1 MDKNY
6 RINTKINSDKVI
18 HVPIE
23 RDVDFLEILSL
34 KINQEESYK
43 LHASNYGII
52 VGRVLANNGFG
63 IQNAKVSV
71 FIELDDADAMNSDI
85 LNLYPYKSI
94 NTFDREGRRY
104 NLLPDSSTDE
114 CYKVVGTFPNKR
126 LVLDDDSVLEVY
138 EKYWKYTT
146 ITNKSGDY
154 MIFGVPTG
162 TQQIHVDVDLSDIG
176 ILSQKPRDMIYK
188 GYNITQFENA
198 NQFKESTNLDSL
210 AQLISQTESV
220 HVYPFWGDVNTDEIA
235 ITRCDL
241 NIQYLFEPTCVFF
254 GSVITDN
261 YSNNIGHNCSSSKF
275 SGFNRNLVTTE
286 GTIEMIRET
295 VDGLIE
301 EYQIQGNRLIDG
313 DGVWCYQIPMNLDY
327 VTMDEYGNLIPSD
340 NPNIGIPTRTRVRFR
355 FSSQETSNEGV
366 ARHRAKYLV
375 PNNPEIVSD
384 STQPKILNGK
394 KFTQCFEFGSA
405 TPKEYFRDL
414 YWNKVY
420 TVKNYIPRVQNST
433 KHGNQNYNALRTT
446 NDSGDLNPI
455 PFNKVRLR
463 LVFAFRILCLVM
475 TIVAKVINFINS
487 VFSFIANICLRIKIF
502 GFKLE
507 WCPFKL
513 SCVEFSN
520 GLTEDTEENIMYIP
534 GCYGKA
540 YDRTSCTVPGCT
552 KETDVSKLIDTVE
565 QVLSQEYDIVN
576 LDFYN
581 DWLNGTLYM
590 PLWYWKKT
598 KKKKFL
604 FGLFTKKAT
613 NSFCNC
619 DKRQNRFRIIYPCS
633 LDYNNDKLAF
643 TGDADRETWHQN
655 APTFNLKYG
664 VIKEVENDAGL
675 KIYYYTPGNPIT
687 DDYQTNDGQ
696 VDYIRL
702 YSTDIVNLG
711 SLNSCDMDGLPQPF
725 LGLPSTTANIP
736 YIATIQEIQEG
747 EDGSMATATSTV
759 EITGMDWG
767 HDGNRNKPKY
777 GRGLFLDL
785 GCSNIRTKA
794 KTCINLERMCELG
807 VSMDMLYT
815 DYSSKGGDINSIPM
829 TADGMI
835 TRYELDD
842 NETRAMFASLNYA
855 KSNNKILNKNTG
867 YYTDKFKYIYPIDFD
882 GRMSSFAPAYSSGSE
897 VKTYDYQDMNYLN
910 FRFGTD
916 AKRHFYGGTKFPVYD
931 NSFYFYFGLH
941 EGSTAIDK
949 FNSMFFSE
957 CYQNKKYPFIM
968 QIDKSPGKWC
978 YNKTSP
984 NVNEDFGMIEVTLES
999 IRTPYTYE
1007 LIDTNGNT
1015 LIEES
1020 NMYSNQLVFGAKIK
1034 NGGGEYEIGNDGKFV
1049 KYGALCYFNS
1059 GEELKPRVLLTNGTY
1074 NLKITDN
1081 KGQVVSQIISLEQN
1095 SINMTYTVTSL
1106 GNKFY
1111 NLELTKPSDICN
1123 NQQFYG
1129 EISIS
1134 NFIIDGETYTVNSIN
1149 NIKTLGD
1156 GKYQITVNSNGK
1168 TEMVLLQIT
1177 PLFYTSGEEYTF
1189 NTCLCNG
1196 VNGINSLV
1204 YNNGILTFNVW
1215 IPGDYQIVLT
1225 QYCYG
1230 QLNDNTTTIVITV
1243 DNGSPFNVLLNQV
1256 PLTFLL
1262 GKIESPSTYNSNFWN
1277 PNANN
1282 PNDLKGWFGLHDS
1295 KYYKFP
1301 TLSESD
1307 LNIWEEFISDI
1318 SYDSNDNLTNYS
1330 KTSIIEYKLQSMF
1343 NMAYGCYITEDSSA
1357 SLQMTSVGGKKPI
1370 LLKTVY
1376 PDYTSLTGEEDTS
1389 NTVEY
1394 IIDSNGYVTCNT
1406 FYPNIVG
1413 KNYSRLVGGIPEP
1426 FKWNTNSG
1434 YFNPLFNPTNK
1445 LGNYFAA
1452 FTKNGGFVTDS
1463 EGDCRYDS
1471 SIKYQKVPD
1480 LAKSVVTDDT
1490 CGSSSGTTEEPPT
1503 HIVRA
1508 SSGSNPYFR
1517 GEFVDRRL
1525 DYDLIVITPYMGD
1538 GNLGLVDN
1546 SETWRLGRIS
1556 GCTFNGIEMAY
1567 DKNYNIVSSNDINGT
1582 EYTYNV
1588 DNANVNYN
1596 SSNNANLNRNYYTA
1610 EMKCGSTKIDLKP
1623 YFWTK
1628 TNKKPS
1634 AFGLNDFNDKNQ
1646 NEPFYFD
1653 HNNDNFYNGMFDAN
1667 NYPIIRLIDIGNLP
1681 NGNKYT
1687 MTLASCSYSNLVI
1700 ERSDSQETDIQDL
1713 NVYIE
1718 EGDKLE
1724 VDLDC
1729 RNMVTMIKSVP
1740 DDGSLNE
1747 TAYNVLC
1754 NYNGGNNSSTLSFKS
1769 YAFKGDFSIKEDSY
1783 NETHNIQTQIPKIVA
1798 LTLDNNCF
1806 LHKLK
1811 TVKSVSELESVLNNN
1826 GEKCNCNTP
1835 EGCYWEG
1842 DVLYYSDS
1850 DPKAR
1855 VFDDSQEFKKVIF
1868 SSKSSNL
1875 IPVNNTWGEI
1885 KLLGQPRIKA
1895 MKISQDANVAYL
1907 LIFFQRFYYNNSN
1920 DFLYK
1925 YIRVIECGSM
1935 IDIRPFRLKLEK
1947 SEYVENGGS
1956 VEVPVDTGSTG
1967 ETREGEEGEEGGG
1980 TTTEPTYNLKT
1991 TFKLLFDKDNENKSF
2006 TDGEKVG
2013 IKYIVD
2019 LGRFRVS
2026 SEATEVRYIEEENA
2040 LSFVMLWDGDL
2051 ANLRPNASA
2060 FPPTIKMYISSPNGF
2075 TYALSFKI
2083 PNGET
2088 ITSLLKDDDF

>member
-1 MDKNY
+1 MNKNY

-34 KINQEESYK
+34 KINQEDSYK

-71 FIELDDADAMNSDI
+71 FIELSDDDAMNSDI
-85 LNLYPYKSI
+85 TNLYPYTSI
-94 NTFDREGRRY
+94 NSFDKEGRRY
-104 NLLPDSSTDE
+104 NLLPDNSTDE

-138 EKYWKYTT
+138 DKYWKYTT
-146 ITNKSGDY
+146 VTNKSGDY

-162 TQQIHVDVDLSDIG
+162 TQQVHVDVDLSDIG

-198 NQFKESTNLDSL
+198 NQFRESTNLDSL

-254 GSVITDN
+254 GSVVTDN
-261 YSNNIGHNCSSSKF
+261 YSNNIGHNCSASKY

-295 VDGLIE
+295 IDGLVE

-355 FSSQETSNEGV
+355 FSAQETNNEGV

-375 PNNPEIVSD
+375 PNNPTIVSD
-384 STQPKILNGK
+384 SAQPKILNGR

-420 TVKNYIPRVQNST
+420 TVKSYIPRIQNST
-433 KHGNQNYNALRTT
+433 KHSNQNYNALRTT
-446 NDSGDLNPI
+446 NDSNDLNPI

-463 LVFAFRILCLVM
+463 LVFAFRILCLIM
-475 TIVAKVINFINS
+475 TIVAKVINFVNKI
-487 VFSFIANICLRIKIF
+487 FSLIANICLRFKIF

-513 SCVEFSN
+513 SCIEFSN

-534 GCYGKA
+534 GCYGEA
-540 YDRTSCTVPGCT
+540 YDRTACSTPGCT

-604 FGLFTKKAT
+604 FGLFTKKAK
-613 NSFCNC
+613 NSYCSC
-619 DKRQNRFRIIYPCS
+619 DKLHNRLRIIYPCS
-633 LDYNNDKLAF
+633 LDYNNDKLTF
-643 TGDADRETWHQN
+643 TGNADKEDWHHN
-655 APTFNLKYG
+655 SPNFNIKYG

-687 DDYQTNDGQ
+687 DDYQSNDGQ

-736 YIATIQEIQEG
+736 FIATIQEIQES
-747 EDGSMATATSTV
+747 EDGSMAAATSTV

-767 HDGNRNKPKY
+767 HDGDRNKPKF

-785 GCSNIRTKA
+785 GCSKIRTKA

-807 VSMDMLYT
+807 VSMDMLYNNYT
-815 DYSSKGGDINSIPM
+815 SKGGDIGQITM

-855 KSNNKILNKNTG
+855 KSDNKILNKNTG

-882 GRMSSFAPAYSSGSE
+882 GRMNSFAPAYSSGSE

-916 AKRHFYGGTKFPVYD
+916 EKRHFYGGTKFPVYD

-949 FNSMFFSE
+949 FNAMFFSQ
-957 CYQNKKYPFIM
+957 CYQNKKYPFLI
-968 QIDKSPGKWC
+968 QVDKKPGKWC
-978 YNKTSP
+978 YDKTNP
-984 NVNEDFGMIEVTLES
+984 NLNTDFGIIDVTLES
-999 IRTPYTYE
+999 IRTPYSYV
-1007 LIDTNGNT
+1007 LLDSNGNT
-1015 LIEES
+1015 LIEEN
-1020 NMYSNQLVFGAKIK
+1020 NMYATQLVFGVKIK
-1034 NGGGEYEIGNDGKFV
+1034 QGGGEYDLNEDGTYK
-1049 KYGALCYFNS
+1049 KYGALCYFND
-1059 GEELKPRVLLTNGTY
+1059 GTEVKPKTLLTNGTY

-1081 KGQVVSQIISLEQN
+1081 KGQVVSQIISMEQN
-1095 SINMTYTVTSL
+1095 SINMTYDVSSL

-1111 NLELTKPSDICN
+1111 NLEITKPSDICN

-1129 EISIS
+1129 ELRIN
-1134 NFIIDGETYTVNSIN
+1134 NFVIDGESYSVKSVNDV
-1149 NIKTLGD
+1149 KTLGD
-1156 GKYQITVNSNGK
+1156 GKYQISCYNANGNK
-1168 TEMVLLQIT
+1168 EQILLQIT
-1177 PLFYTSGEEYTF
+1177 PLFYNTGEEYTF

-1204 YNNGILTFNVW
+1204 YNNDGSLTFNIW
-1215 IPGDYQIVLT
+1215 IPGDYQITLT
-1225 QYCYG
+1225 QYCFG
-1230 QLNDNTTTIVITV
+1230 QLNDNTTTIVVTV
-1243 DNGSPFNVLLNQV
+1243 DNGSPFNVFINQV
-1256 PLTFLL
+1256 PLRFLL
-1262 GKIESPSTYNSNFWN
+1262 GRIENPSTYNTNFWN

-1282 PNDLKGWFGLHDS
+1282 PTDLKGWFGLHDV
-1295 KYYKFP
+1295 KTYKFP
-1301 TLSESD
+1301 NISESD
-1307 LNIWEEFISDI
+1307 MNIWGEFISDI
-1318 SYDSNDNLTNYS
+1318 SYDNNNELTNYS
-1330 KTSIIEYKLQSMF
+1330 KTSIIEYKLKSMF
-1343 NMAYGCYITEDSSA
+1343 NMSYGSYITEDSSA
-1357 SLQMTSVGGKKPI
+1357 SLQMTTNGGKKPI

-1376 PDYTSLTGEEDTS
+1376 PDYTSLTGEEDES
-1389 NTVEY
+1389 NEVEY

-1413 KNYSRLVGGIPEP
+1413 KNYSKLNGGVPVP
-1426 FKWNTNSG
+1426 FKWENTTG
-1434 YFNPLFNPTNK
+1434 YFNPLFNPTNL

-1452 FTKNGGFVTDS
+1452 FTKNGGFTVDD
-1463 EGDCRYDS
+1463 EGNCKFSS
-1471 SIKYQKVPD
+1471 SIKFQKVPD
-1480 LAKSVVTDDT
+1480 MANSVVSDDT
-1490 CGSSSGTTEEPPT
+1490 CGSVSGTTDSPPS
-1503 HIVRA
+1503 HIVRK
-1508 SSGSNPYFR
+1508 SGNNNPYFR

-1525 DYDLIVITPYMGD
+1525 DYDLIIMTPYMGE
-1538 GNLGLVDN
+1538 GNIGTIDN

-1567 DKNYNIVSSNDINGT
+1567 DRNHNIVGKTDNEGN
-1582 EYTYNV
+1582 EYTYDTESANLNFNV
-1588 DNANVNYN
+1588 
-1596 SSNNANLNRNYYTA
+1596 SNKANLNRNYYTA
-1610 EMKCGSTKIDLKP
+1610 ELKCGSNKVDLKP
-1623 YFWTK
+1623 FFWTK

-1634 AFGLNDFNDKNQ
+1634 AFGLNNINKKDEL
-1646 NEPFYFD
+1646 EPFYFD
-1653 HNNDNFYNGMFDAN
+1653 HNNDNFYNGLFDSN
-1667 NYPIIRLIDIGNLP
+1667 NYPIKRLIDIGNIP

-1687 MTLASCSYSNLVI
+1687 LTLASCSYANLVI
-1700 ERSDSQETDIQDL
+1700 ERIDNQDTDIQDL
-1713 NVYIE
+1713 NVMIE

-1724 VDLDC
+1724 TNIDC
-1729 RNMVTMIKSVP
+1729 RNMVSMIKSVP
-1740 DDGSLNE
+1740 EDGSLNE
-1747 TAYNVLC
+1747 TAYNVL
-1754 NYNGGNNSSTLSFKS
+1754 YQYISGDGSSELTFKA
-1769 YAFKGDFSIKEDSY
+1769 YAFKGEFNIKEDTY
-1783 NETHNIQTQIPKIVA
+1783 NETHSIQTQIPKIVS
-1798 LTLDNNCF
+1798 LTLDENNF

-1811 TVKSVSELESVLNNN
+1811 LAKSVNEMEEILNRS
-1826 GEKCNCNTP
+1826 GETCNASTP

-1842 DVLYYSDS
+1842 DVLYYANS
-1850 DPKAR
+1850 DPKTR
-1855 VFDDSQEFKKVIF
+1855 VFDDSQEFKKVTF
-1868 SSKSSNL
+1868 STKSNRFL
-1875 IPVNNTWGEI
+1875 RVNNTWAEFR
-1885 KLLGQPRIKA
+1885 LLGRKSIKA
-1895 MKISQDANVAYL
+1895 MSISQDEKVAFM
-1907 LIFFQRFYYNNSN
+1907 LIYFQRFYYNNSN

-1925 YIRVIECGSM
+1925 YIRAIECGSL
-1935 IDIRPFRLKLEK
+1935 IDIRPFRLKLV
-1947 SEYVENGGS
+1947 SSDYIENGGS
-1956 VEVPVDTGSTG
+1956 VDVPVDTGT
-1967 ETREGEEGEEGGG
+1967 TREGE

-1991 TFKLLFDKDNENKSF
+1991 TFKLVFDKDNENKSF

-2019 LGRFRVS
+2019 LGNFRVT
-2026 SEATEVRYIEEENA
+2026 SEATEVIYIEEENA

-2051 ANLRPNASA
+2051 ANLRPSTSPI
-2060 FPPTIKMYISSPNGF
+2060 PPVIKMYISSPNGF

-2083 PNGET
+2083 PNSET